1 MILLYIFDNNVTFN
15 ISCADDANNDIRVE
29 NSDEDVE
36 MIDEMIDLTSS
47 QHLQYILQEDNYKNC
62 VLEDSRSMATI
73 NQLDEH
79 DDS

>member
-1 MILLYIFDNNVTFN
+1 MFN
-15 ISCADDANNDIRVE
+15 ISCVDDASNDIRVE

-36 MIDEMIDLTSS
+36 ITGEMIELTNT
-47 QHLQYILQEDNYKNC
+47 QYILQEDNYKNC

>member
-1 MILLYIFDNNVTFN
+1 MQTIGEI
-15 ISCADDANNDIRVE
+15 I
-29 NSDEDVE
+29 DVPN
-36 MIDEMIDLTSS
+36 T